1 MVENP
6 APKGGLVNG
15 SDGIVQ
21 LTYGCGHATRGGQEG
36 ENIVTLHNWTMKH
49 TVAVVV
55 ITLVA
60 VGAFLFSWT

>member
-1 MVENP
+1 
-6 APKGGLVNG
+6 LW
-15 SDGIVQ
+15 
-21 LTYGCGHATRGGQEG
+21 TRHTRAERG
-36 ENIVTLHNWTMKH
+36 ENVVTLHNWTMKH